1 MKAMEGGGGG
11 VSPGQLKK
19 ALSAS
24 SFARTL
30 KRGQAAVRRATQGV
44 VRAASALYIYIIV
57 LLLLFILHQVTLT
70 LATPLSTHMLM
81 KTTPSI
87 LCAALHL
94 GGRGPRHRL

>member
-1 MKAMEGGGGG
+1 MQQAMKAMEGGGGG

-57 LLLLFILHQVTLT
+57 LLLLFILHQVTLSASS
-70 LATPLSTHMLM
+70 LQPHIHTPKMTHML
-81 KTTPSI
+81 
-87 LCAALHL
+87 
-94 GGRGPRHRL
+94 